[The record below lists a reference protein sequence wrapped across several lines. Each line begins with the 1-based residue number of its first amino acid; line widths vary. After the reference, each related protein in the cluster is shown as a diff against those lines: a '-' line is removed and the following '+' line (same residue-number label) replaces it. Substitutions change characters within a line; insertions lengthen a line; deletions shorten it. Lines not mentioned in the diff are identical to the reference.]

1 MSHRI
6 NITIDPDI
14 LHDREKIRTR
24 ITEVSGFPFED
35 FKIVRRSVDA
45 RSKKPRY
52 TLQVELIGKGDC
64 VPEPAAPAFRPV
76 RGDRSVLIVGAGPAG
91 LFAALTL
98 IEQGIKPIV
107 LERGKPVEQRS
118 KDIAMLLRH
127 GSLDA
132 ESNYC
137 FGEGGAG
144 TFSDGKLYT
153 RSTKRGDVREILD
166 IFIAHGA
173 HEEIRIDAHPHIGS
187 NRLPA
192 IVKAMRRTLISCGG
206 EIHFDCRVTDF
217 LIRDGRILGVMTDRG
232 RAFDA
237 DAVILAMGHSSRD
250 IYDLFQ
256 KKNFAVLPKAFAVG
270 VRVEHPQALIDTIQY
285 HQSPRH
291 PNLPPAAY
299 RFTSRIEGR
308 GVYSFCMCPGGHII
322 PAGTN
327 PEELVVN
334 GMSNAARNAPFAN
347 SGIVVE
353 VRLEDIESYH
363 AYGSFAF
370 LAFQQELERRA
381 FQFGGALG
389 QQAPAQ
395 RMTDFIHGRLSAS
408 LPGTSYLPG
417 IQTAP
422 LHELFPPFL
431 ARRLANGLADF
442 GKKRK
447 GFVSEEALLLAVES
461 RTSAP
466 VTIPRDDT
474 TLMHPDLKGLYP
486 CGEGAGYAGGIVSSA
501 MDGRQVAMKVSEG
514 LNAGGLTGKRA
525 ARRES

>member
-1 MSHRI
+1 MPHKI
-6 NITIDPDI
+6 HITIDPDI
-14 LHDREKIRTR
+14 LHDREKIRQR
-24 ITEVSGFPFED
+24 ISKATGFPFED
-35 FKIVRRSVDA
+35 FVIVRRSVDA
-45 RSKKPRY
+45 RSKKPQY
-52 TLQVELIGKGDC
+52 TLQVDLIDKSGR
-64 VPEPAAPAFRPV
+64 VPEPATPAFRSV

-98 IEQGIKPIV
+98 IEQGIKPVV

-127 GSLDA
+127 GRLEA

-173 HEEIRIDAHPHIGS
+173 HNEIRIDAHPHIGS
-187 NRLPA
+187 NRLPG
-192 IVKAMRRTLISCGG
+192 IVKAMRRTVINCGG
-206 EIHFDCRVTDF
+206 EIHFGCRVTDF
-217 LIRDGRILGVMTDRG
+217 LIRKGRIIGVASDRG
-232 RAFDA
+232 YGFEA
-237 DAVILAMGHSSRD
+237 DAVILAMGHSARD
-250 IYDLFQ
+250 VYTLFQ
-256 KKNFAVLPKAFAVG
+256 KKNIAVLPKAFAVG

-291 PNLPPAAY
+291 PNLPPATY
-299 RFTSRIEGR
+299 RFTSRIEER

-322 PAGTN
+322 PAGTS
-327 PEELVVN
+327 PDELVVN
-334 GMSNAARNAPFAN
+334 GMSNANRNAPYAN
-347 SGIVVE
+347 SGVVVE
-353 VRLEDIESYH
+353 VRLEDIEAYH
-363 AYGSFAF
+363 KQGPFAF

-381 FQFGGALG
+381 FQFGGASG

-395 RMTDFIHGRLSAS
+395 RMTDFIHGRQSAS
-408 LPGTSYLPG
+408 LPVTSYLPG

-431 ARRLANGLADF
+431 ARRLANGLTDF

-466 VTIPRDDT
+466 VTIPRDEM
-474 TLMHPDLKGLYP
+474 TLMHPELKGLYP

-501 MDGRQVAMKVSEG
+501 MDGRRVAMKISEG
-514 LNAGGLTGKRA
+514 LKAGGLTGKRA
-525 ARRES
+525 VGSEQ

>member
-1 MSHRI
+1 MGIMMSHKI
-6 NITIDPDI
+6 LITIDPEI
-14 LHDREKIRTR
+14 LHDREKIRQQIVKSTAFSFDR
-24 ITEVSGFPFED
+24 
-35 FKIVRRSVDA
+35 FKIARRSVDA
-45 RSKKPRY
+45 RSKRPRY
-52 TLQVELIGKGDC
+52 TLQVELSNKDSP
-64 VPEPAAPAFRPV
+64 VTEQTLPTFRPV
-76 RGDRSVLIVGAGPAG
+76 RKGRSALIIGAGPAG

-107 LERGKPVEQRS
+107 LERGKPVEQRR
-118 KDIAMLLRH
+118 KDIAKLLRH
-127 GSLDA
+127 GHLDA

-153 RSTKRGDVREILD
+153 RSTKRGNIREILD
-166 IFIAHGA
+166 ILIAHGA
-173 HEEIRIDAHPHIGS
+173 SEELRIDSHPHIGS
-187 NRLPA
+187 NRLPS
-192 IVKAMRRTLISCGG
+192 IVNAMRRTILNCGG
-206 EIHFDCRVTDF
+206 EIHFDCRATDF
-217 LIRDGRILGVMTDRG
+217 FVQKDSIAGVTTNSG
-232 RAFDA
+232 GTFDA
-237 DAVILAMGHSSRD
+237 ENVILATGHSARD

-256 KKNFAVLPKAFAVG
+256 KNNFAVLPKAFAVG
-270 VRVEHPQALIDTIQY
+270 VRVEHPQDLIDTIQY
-285 HQSPRH
+285 HHSPRH

-299 RFTSRIEGR
+299 RFTSRIEER

-322 PAGTN
+322 PASTS

-334 GMSNAARNAPFAN
+334 GMSNSARNAPYAN
-347 SGIVVE
+347 AGIVVE
-353 VRLEDIESYH
+353 VRLEDIEAYH
-363 AYGSFAF
+363 SHGPYAF

-395 RMTDFIHGRLSAS
+395 KMTDFIRGRLSTS
-408 LPGTSYLPG
+408 LPVTSYLPG

-431 ARRLANGLADF
+431 SRRLAEGLSNFD
-442 GKKRK
+442 KKRK
-447 GFVSEEALLLAVES
+447 GFLSEEALLLAVES

-501 MDGRQVAMKVSEG
+501 MDGRRVAMKISEG
-514 LNAGGLTGKRA
+514 LKA
-525 ARRES
+525 